1 MKINYK
7 ISSDNLEIF
16 LAISTLFLFI
26 IGVITSNINI
36 LYSNIIFLLSVIV
49 GGSHLLKE
57 GIEELIKDKHFNVD
71 LLMIIASIGAMGIGD
86 YREGS
91 LLIFIFSLSHALEE
105 YTTNKSK
112 KEIESLI
119 NIQPNVA
126 KKLINGKYT
135 EVSVDKLYVGD
146 TISVLKG
153 ESVPIDGKI
162 ISGTSIFNESV
173 INGESIPKEKT
184 IGDEIFGGTINLGNE
199 VTVSVTKTS
208 SETVFAN
215 IIKLVKEA
223 QNSKTK
229 TESFIQRVEN
239 KYVLSILIGVPL
251 AILFFNFVLNW
262 GWNESLYRGV
272 NLLVV
277 ASPCALVASSSPA
290 LLSAISNG
298 ARNGVLFKSGKY
310 LEDLSEIK
318 SISFDKTGTLTKGK
332 PVVTDYWFE
341 NNEKEYMAIIKY
353 MESKSTHPIASAIK
367 NKFIIEKNYK
377 TKVNE
382 LTAVGLE
389 TTINNKV
396 YTLGKAKDNFHNEET
411 LLWENQGKTVIYLT
425 EDSKVVGAIAVLD
438 EISDNSKQ
446 AVEYFNKEGINTV
459 MLTGDSEQ
467 TARYIAENLK
477 INEYHARL
485 FPDGKVEHI
494 KKQNK
499 IYGKTAMV
507 GDGINDAPSLATANL
522 GIGMGQG
529 TDVAKD
535 VADLVIME
543 NDLNKLVYTYK
554 LSKRMKKIIK
564 QNIIFSISIIVFLI
578 LVNVF
583 QVLTIS
589 SAVIGHEMST
599 ILVILNSLRLL
610 K

>member
-16 LAISTLFLFI
+16 LAIGTLFLFI
-26 IGVITSNINI
+26 IGVITSNVNS
-36 LYSNIIFLLSVIV
+36 LYSNLIFLLSVVV

-71 LLMIIASIGAMGIGD
+71 LLMIIASIGAMFIGD
-86 YREGS
+86 FREGS

-126 KKLINGKYT
+126 NKLINGKYT
-135 EVSVDKLYVGD
+135 EVSVDNLYVGD

-162 ISGTSIFNESV
+162 ISGTSVFNESV

-223 QNSKTK
+223 QNSQTK

-318 SISFDKTGTLTKGK
+318 SISFDKTGTLTKGN

-341 NNEKEYMAIIKY
+341 NNEKEYMAIVKY

-382 LTAVGLE
+382 LTAIGLE
-389 TTINNKV
+389 TTINKKV
-396 YTLGKAKDNFHNEET
+396 YTLGKSKDNFHNEET
-411 LLWENQGKTVIYLT
+411 LLWENQGKTVIYLS

-446 AVEYFNKEGINTV
+446 SVEYFNKEGINTV

-485 FPDGKVEHI
+485 LPDGKVKHI
-494 KKQNK
+494 KKQNEL
-499 IYGKTAMV
+499 YGKTAMV

-543 NDLNKLVYTYK
+543 NDLNKLVYTHK

-564 QNIIFSISIIVFLI
+564 QNIIFSISVIVFLI

>member
-1 MKINYK
+1 MKFNYK
-7 ISSDNLEIF
+7 ISSDNLEII
-16 LAISTLFLFI
+16 LAISTLILFI
-26 IGVITSNINI
+26 MGVITSNVNS
-36 LYSNIIFLLSVIV
+36 LYSNLIFLLSVVV

-71 LLMIIASIGAMGIGD
+71 LLMIIASIGAMFIGD
-86 YREGS
+86 FREGS

-105 YTTNKSK
+105 YATNKSK

-119 NIQPNVA
+119 NIQPKLA
-126 KKLINGKYT
+126 KKLINGSYT
-135 EVSVDKLYVGD
+135 EVSVDNLYVGD
-146 TISVLKG
+146 IISVLKG

-162 ISGTSIFNESV
+162 ISGTSVFNESV

-199 VTVSVTKTS
+199 ITVSVTKTS

-223 QNSKTK
+223 QNSQTK

-318 SISFDKTGTLTKGK
+318 SISFDKTGTLTKGN
-332 PVVTDYWFE
+332 PSVTDYWFKE
-341 NNEKEYMAIIKY
+341 NEKEYMAIVNY
-353 MESKSTHPIASAIK
+353 MESKSTHPIATAIK

-377 TKVNE
+377 TKVKE
-382 LTAVGLE
+382 LTATGLE
-389 TTINNKV
+389 TVINKKV
-396 YTLGKAKDNFHNEET
+396 YMLGKLENNFSNEKT
-411 LLWENQGKTVIYLT
+411 LLWENQGKTVIYLS

-438 EISDNSKQ
+438 EINDNSKQ
-446 AVEYFNKEGINTV
+446 AVEYFNKEGIHTV
-459 MLTGDSEQ
+459 MLTGDSKK
-467 TARYIAENLK
+467 TADYIAENLK

-485 FPDGKVEHI
+485 LPEDKVNHI
-494 KKQNK
+494 KNQNK
-499 IYGKTAMV
+499 LYGKTAMV

-543 NDLNKLVYTYK
+543 NDLNKLVYNHK

-564 QNIIFSISIIVFLI
+564 QNIIFSISVIVFLI

>member
-26 IGVITSNINI
+26 IGVITSNINS
-36 LYSNIIFLLSVIV
+36 LYSNIIFLLSVVV

-71 LLMIIASIGAMGIGD
+71 LLMIIASIGAMVIGD

-126 KKLINGKYT
+126 NKLINGKYT
-135 EVSVDKLYVGD
+135 EVSVDNLYVGD

-162 ISGTSIFNESV
+162 ISGTSVFNESV

-199 VTVSVTKTS
+199 ITVSVTKTS

-223 QNSKTK
+223 QNSQTK

-239 KYVLSILIGVPL
+239 RYVLSILIGVPL

-318 SISFDKTGTLTKGK
+318 SISFDKTGTLTKGN
-332 PVVTDYWFE
+332 PSVTDYWFKE
-341 NNEKEYMAIIKY
+341 NEKEYMAIVNY
-353 MESKSTHPIASAIK
+353 MESKSTHPIATAIK

-377 TKVNE
+377 TKVKE
-382 LTAVGLE
+382 LTATGLE
-389 TTINNKV
+389 TVINKKL
-396 YTLGKAKDNFHNEET
+396 YTLGKLENNFSNEKT
-411 LLWENQGKTVIYLT
+411 LLWENQGKTVIYLS

-438 EISDNSKQ
+438 EINDNSKQ
-446 AVEYFNKEGINTV
+446 AVEYFNKEGIHTV
-459 MLTGDSEQ
+459 MLTGDSKK
-467 TARYIAENLK
+467 TADYIAENLK

-485 FPDGKVEHI
+485 LPEDKVNHI
-494 KKQNK
+494 KNQNK
-499 IYGKTAMV
+499 LYGKTAMV

-543 NDLNKLVYTYK
+543 NDLNKLVYTHK

-564 QNIIFSISIIVFLI
+564 QNIVFSISVIVLLI

>member
-26 IGVITSNINI
+26 IGVITSNINS
-36 LYSNIIFLLSVIV
+36 LYSNLIFLLSVVV

-71 LLMIIASIGAMGIGD
+71 LLMLIASIGAMFIGD
-86 YREGS
+86 FREGS

-126 KKLINGKYT
+126 NKLINGKYT
-135 EVSVDKLYVGD
+135 EVSVDNLYIGD

-162 ISGTSIFNESV
+162 ISGTSVFNESV

-239 KYVLSILIGVPL
+239 KYVLFILIGVPL
-251 AILFFNFVLNW
+251 VILFFNFVLNW

-318 SISFDKTGTLTKGK
+318 SISFDKTGTLTKGN

-341 NNEKEYMAIIKY
+341 NNEKEYMAIVKY

-382 LTAVGLE
+382 LTAIGLE
-389 TTINNKV
+389 TTINKKV
-396 YTLGKAKDNFHNEET
+396 YTLGKSKDNFHNEET
-411 LLWENQGKTVIYLT
+411 LLWENQGKTVIYLS
-425 EDSKVVGAIAVLD
+425 EGSKVVGAIAVLD

-485 FPDGKVEHI
+485 LPDGKVKHI
-494 KKQNK
+494 KKQNEL
-499 IYGKTAMV
+499 YGKTAMV

-543 NDLNKLVYTYK
+543 NDLNKLVYTHK

-564 QNIIFSISIIVFLI
+564 QNIIFSISVIVFLI

>member
-26 IGVITSNINI
+26 IGVITSNINS
-36 LYSNIIFLLSVIV
+36 LYSNIIFLLSVVV

-57 GIEELIKDKHFNVD
+57 GIKELIKDKHFNVD
-71 LLMIIASIGAMGIGD
+71 LLMIIASIGAMVIGD

-126 KKLINGKYT
+126 NKLINGKYT
-135 EVSVDKLYVGD
+135 EVSVDNLYVGD

-162 ISGTSIFNESV
+162 ISGTSVFNESV
-173 INGESIPKEKT
+173 INGESIPREKT

-239 KYVLSILIGVPL
+239 KYVLFILIGVPL

-318 SISFDKTGTLTKGK
+318 SISFDKTGTLTKGN

-341 NNEKEYMAIIKY
+341 NNEKEYMAIVKY

-382 LTAVGLE
+382 LTAIGLE
-389 TTINNKV
+389 TTINKKV
-396 YTLGKAKDNFHNEET
+396 YTLGKSKDNFHNEET
-411 LLWENQGKTVIYLT
+411 LLWENQGKTVIYLS

-485 FPDGKVEHI
+485 LPDGKVKHI
-494 KKQNK
+494 KKQNEL
-499 IYGKTAMV
+499 YGKTAMV

-543 NDLNKLVYTYK
+543 NDLSKLVYTHK

-564 QNIIFSISIIVFLI
+564 QNIIFSISVIVFLI
-578 LVNVF
+578 LVNVL

>member
-26 IGVITSNINI
+26 IGVITSNINS
-36 LYSNIIFLLSVIV
+36 LYSNIIFSLSVVV

-71 LLMIIASIGAMGIGD
+71 LLMIIASIGAMVIGD

-126 KKLINGKYT
+126 NKLINGKYT
-135 EVSVDKLYVGD
+135 EVSVDNLYVGD

-162 ISGTSIFNESV
+162 ISGTSVFNESV

-239 KYVLSILIGVPL
+239 KYVLFILIGVPL

-318 SISFDKTGTLTKGK
+318 SISFDKTGTLTKGN

-341 NNEKEYMAIIKY
+341 NNEKEYMAIVKY

-382 LTAVGLE
+382 LTAIGLE
-389 TTINNKV
+389 TTINKKV
-396 YTLGKAKDNFHNEET
+396 YTLGKLKDNFHNEET
-411 LLWENQGKTVIYLT
+411 LLWENQGKTVIYLS

-485 FPDGKVEHI
+485 LPDGKVKHI
-494 KKQNK
+494 KKQNEL
-499 IYGKTAMV
+499 YGKTAMV

-543 NDLNKLVYTYK
+543 NDLNKLVYTHK

-564 QNIIFSISIIVFLI
+564 QNIIFSISVIVFLI
-578 LVNVF
+578 LVNVL

>member
-1 MKINYK
+1 MENKHKFSHDKVAIILAMLTLLFFIVGLCFENINTFY
-7 ISSDNLEIF
+7 SNLF
-16 LAISTLFLFI
+16 Y
-26 IGVITSNINI
+26 ITSVFI
-36 LYSNIIFLLSVIV
+36 
-49 GGSHLLKE
+49 GGMPLLKE
-57 GIEELIKDKHFNVD
+57 GIVELIKENHFNVD
-71 LLMIIASIGAMGIGD
+71 LLMIIASIGAMLIGD
-86 YREGS
+86 FREGS

-119 NIQPNVA
+119 NIQPKYAN
-126 KKLINGKYT
+126 KLVEDTYIKT
-135 EVSVDKLYVGD
+135 PVEELKIGD
-146 TISVLKG
+146 TVSILKG

-162 ISGTSIFNESV
+162 INGTSLFNESA
-173 INGESIPKEKT
+173 INGESMPKEKT
-184 IGDEIFGGTINLGNE
+184 INDIVYGGTINSGNE
-199 VTVSVTKTS
+199 VTISVTKLS
-208 SETVFAN
+208 SETVFSN

-223 QNSKTK
+223 QNSQTK

-251 AILFFNFVLNW
+251 AVLFFNFILNW
-262 GWNESLYRGV
+262 GWSESLYRGV

-310 LEDLSEIK
+310 LEDFSEIK
-318 SISFDKTGTLTKGK
+318 SISFDKTGTLTSGN
-332 PVVTDYWFE
+332 PTVTDYWFKG
-341 NNEKEYMAIIKY
+341 NEKEYMAIVNY

-377 TKVNE
+377 TKVIE
-382 LTAVGLE
+382 ITGTGLK
-389 TTINNKV
+389 TTINKKV
-396 YTLGKAKDNFHNEET
+396 YHLGKLKNAFTNEQVE
-411 LLWENQGKTVIYLT
+411 LWENQGKTVIYLSEN
-425 EDSKVVGAIAVLD
+425 EDVVGAIAILD
-438 EISDNSKQ
+438 VISENSKQ
-446 AVEYFNKEGINTV
+446 AIDYFNNEGINTV
-459 MLTGDSEQ
+459 MLTGDSKK
-467 TARYIAENLK
+467 TAEYIANNLK
-477 INEYHARL
+477 IKEYHSRL
-485 FPDGKVEHI
+485 LPEDKVEHI
-494 KKQNK
+494 KNQNN

-522 GIGMGQG
+522 GIGMGKG

-543 NDLNKLVYTYK
+543 NDLNKLVYTHK

-564 QNIIFSISIIVFLI
+564 QNIIFSISVIAFLI

>member
-26 IGVITSNINI
+26 IGVITSNINS
-36 LYSNIIFLLSVIV
+36 LYSNIIFLLSVVV

-57 GIEELIKDKHFNVD
+57 GIKELIKDKHFNVD
-71 LLMIIASIGAMGIGD
+71 LLMIIASIGAMVIGD

-126 KKLINGKYT
+126 NKLINGKYT
-135 EVSVDKLYVGD
+135 EVSVDNLYVGD

-162 ISGTSIFNESV
+162 ISGTSVFNESV

-239 KYVLSILIGVPL
+239 KYVLFILIGVPL

-318 SISFDKTGTLTKGK
+318 SISFDKTGTLTKGN

-341 NNEKEYMAIIKY
+341 NNEKEYMAIVKY

-382 LTAVGLE
+382 LTAIGLE
-389 TTINNKV
+389 TTINKKV
-396 YTLGKAKDNFHNEET
+396 YTLGKSKDNFHNEET
-411 LLWENQGKTVIYLT
+411 LLWENQGKTVIYLS

-485 FPDGKVEHI
+485 LPDGKVKHI
-494 KKQNK
+494 KKQNEL
-499 IYGKTAMV
+499 YGKTAMV

-543 NDLNKLVYTYK
+543 NDLSKLVYTHK

-564 QNIIFSISIIVFLI
+564 QNIIFSISVIVFLI
-578 LVNVF
+578 LVNVL

>member
-1 MKINYK
+1 MKFNYK
-7 ISSDNLEIF
+7 ISSDNLEII
-16 LAISTLFLFI
+16 LAISTLILFI
-26 IGVITSNINI
+26 MGVITSNVNS
-36 LYSNIIFLLSVIV
+36 LYSNLIFLLSVVV

-71 LLMIIASIGAMGIGD
+71 LLMIIASIGAMFIGD
-86 YREGS
+86 FREGS

-105 YTTNKSK
+105 YATNKSK

-119 NIQPNVA
+119 NIQPKLA
-126 KKLINGKYT
+126 KKLINGNYT
-135 EVSVDKLYVGD
+135 EVSVDNLYVGD
-146 TISVLKG
+146 IISVLKG

-162 ISGTSIFNESV
+162 ISGTSVFNESV

-199 VTVSVTKTS
+199 ITVSVTKTS

-223 QNSKTK
+223 QNSQTK

-318 SISFDKTGTLTKGK
+318 SISFDKTGTLTKGN
-332 PVVTDYWFE
+332 PSVTDYWFKE
-341 NNEKEYMAIIKY
+341 NEKEYMAIVNY
-353 MESKSTHPIASAIK
+353 MESKSTHPIATAIK

-377 TKVNE
+377 TKVKE
-382 LTAVGLE
+382 LTATGLE
-389 TTINNKV
+389 TVINKKL
-396 YTLGKAKDNFHNEET
+396 YTLGKLENNFSNEKT
-411 LLWENQGKTVIYLT
+411 LLWENQGKTVIYLS

-438 EISDNSKQ
+438 EVNDNSKQ
-446 AVEYFNKEGINTV
+446 AVEYFNKEGIHTV
-459 MLTGDSEQ
+459 MLTGDSKK
-467 TARYIAENLK
+467 TADYIAENLK

-485 FPDGKVEHI
+485 LPEDKVNHI
-494 KKQNK
+494 KNQNK
-499 IYGKTAMV
+499 LYGKTAMV

-543 NDLNKLVYTYK
+543 NDLNKLVYTHK

-564 QNIIFSISIIVFLI
+564 QNIIFSISVIVFLI

>member
-1 MKINYK
+1 MKFNYK
-7 ISSDNLEIF
+7 ISSDNLEII
-16 LAISTLFLFI
+16 LAISTLILFI
-26 IGVITSNINI
+26 MGVITSNVNS
-36 LYSNIIFLLSVIV
+36 LYSNLIFLLSVVV

-71 LLMIIASIGAMGIGD
+71 LLMIIASIGAMFIGD
-86 YREGS
+86 FREGS

-105 YTTNKSK
+105 YATNKSK

-119 NIQPNVA
+119 NIQPKLA
-126 KKLINGKYT
+126 KKLINGSYT
-135 EVSVDKLYVGD
+135 EVSVDNLYVGD
-146 TISVLKG
+146 IISVLKG

-162 ISGTSIFNESV
+162 ISGTSVFNESV

-199 VTVSVTKTS
+199 ITVSVTKTS

-223 QNSKTK
+223 QNSQTK

-318 SISFDKTGTLTKGK
+318 SISFDKTGTLTKGN
-332 PVVTDYWFE
+332 PSVTDYWFKE
-341 NNEKEYMAIIKY
+341 NEKEYMAIVNY
-353 MESKSTHPIASAIK
+353 MESKSTHPIATAIK

-377 TKVNE
+377 TKVKE
-382 LTAVGLE
+382 LTATGLE
-389 TTINNKV
+389 TVINKKV
-396 YTLGKAKDNFHNEET
+396 YTLGKLENNFSNEKT
-411 LLWENQGKTVIYLT
+411 LLWENQGKTVIYLS
-425 EDSKVVGAIAVLD
+425 EDSKVVGVIAVLD
-438 EISDNSKQ
+438 EINDNSKQ
-446 AVEYFNKEGINTV
+446 AVEYFNKEGIHTV
-459 MLTGDSEQ
+459 MLTGDSKK
-467 TARYIAENLK
+467 TADYIAENLK

-485 FPDGKVEHI
+485 LPEDKVNHI
-494 KKQNK
+494 KNQNK
-499 IYGKTAMV
+499 LYGKTAMV

-543 NDLNKLVYTYK
+543 NDLNKLV
-554 LSKRMKKIIK
+554 
-564 QNIIFSISIIVFLI
+564 
-578 LVNVF
+578 
-583 QVLTIS
+583 
-589 SAVIGHEMST
+589 
-599 ILVILNSLRLL
+599 
-610 K
+610 